1 MDKLFNSVAKS
12 FFLTDLPF
20 FLVKKKK
27 KKKKEKND
35 DLLAPCLRN
44 IWLKLIYSH

>member
-1 MDKLFNSVAKS
+1 MDTLFNSVAKS
-12 FFLTDLPF
+12 FFDQF
-20 FLVKKKK
+20 AVCLVKKKENK
-27 KKKKEKND
+27 KKKND

>member
-1 MDKLFNSVAKS
+1 MDKLFNSVPKS
-12 FFLTDLPF
+12 FFDQF
-20 FLVKKKK
+20 ASCLVKKKEK
-27 KKKKEKND
+27 KKKKKND